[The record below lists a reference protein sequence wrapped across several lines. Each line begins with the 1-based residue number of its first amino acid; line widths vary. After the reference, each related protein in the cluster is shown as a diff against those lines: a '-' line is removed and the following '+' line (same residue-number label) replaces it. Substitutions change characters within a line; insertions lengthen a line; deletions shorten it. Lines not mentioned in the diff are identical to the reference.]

1 MIMFE
6 KIKKILNKQFFMKYN
21 FKKYFIGMLDN
32 KMNFAQASVEDILY
46 YLPNDDILKS
56 ISHIYFQTMVYF
68 VNSRTNIYI
77 VGLLIIHF

>member
-1 MIMFE
+1 
-6 KIKKILNKQFFMKYN
+6 
-21 FKKYFIGMLDN
+21 MLDN
-32 KMNFAQASVEDILY
+32 RMNFAQASVEDILY

-68 VNSRTNIYI
+68 VNSRTNMYI